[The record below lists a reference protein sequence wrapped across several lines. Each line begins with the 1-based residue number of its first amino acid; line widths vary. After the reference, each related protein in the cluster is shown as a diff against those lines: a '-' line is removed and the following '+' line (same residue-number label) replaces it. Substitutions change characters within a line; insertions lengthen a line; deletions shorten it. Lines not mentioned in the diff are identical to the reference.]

1 MQRGGEL
8 PYCNLRL
15 GIVVVTSIHE
25 CLHTTNALKLEVI
38 CAGVSMRLKI
48 CAVSGP
54 SSSNVPIVA
63 SFRNR
68 SQVKRG
74 QFIVVVG
81 SDPSAVL
88 EQYAD
93 EIAIVFR
100 GGQM

>member
-1 MQRGGEL
+1 MCR
-8 PYCNLRL
+8 
-15 GIVVVTSIHE
+15 V
-25 CLHTTNALKLEVI
+25 
-38 CAGVSMRLKI
+38 
-48 CAVSGP
+48 GP
-54 SSSNVPIVA
+54 SSSNAA
-63 SFRNR
+63 SFRNH